1 MCEFLAGND
10 LSQMIRE
17 VVSGKDA
24 RCAVAFWGQGAV
36 WELFGTDVLE
46 RTDVHVVC
54 DLSMGGSNPA
64 TLRALGAPNNPKI
77 KYLDGLHAKVF
88 LSEHGA
94 VVGSANASNNGI
106 GFVGREAQLL
116 EAGTYF
122 RKDSVGWYR
131 IATWF
136 DQLCKNEA
144 SEIDYDALRA
154 AELSWQTRTTAN
166 NLLFAGGARPF
177 RDYNSRDHGLVY
189 LLWHKMG
196 DDGQDY
202 ADGVTV
208 EFPDQHIQYI
218 THLSPNDDDLR
229 GNWVCCFRVNDDGT
243 ANRRENP
250 IFFFANSLVVGGAA
264 EADPEYGDVLGQNPH
279 GLVAR
284 RPFDFNDPILVQAFR
299 SVINNPIEIYAG
311 LRGVVRG
318 GHGPWLARDHIELMH
333 EFWSDVRTEHCRI
346 QDGIR

>member
-36 WELFGTDVLE
+36 RELFGTDVLE
-46 RTDVHVVC
+46 RNDVHVVC

-64 TLRALGAPNNPKI
+64 TLRALGAPKNPKI

-88 LSEHGA
+88 LSERGA

-106 GFVGREAQLL
+106 GFFGREAELL

-122 RKDSVGWYR
+122 SKDSVQWCR
-131 IATWF
+131 IGAWF
-136 DQLCKNEA
+136 DQLIKNEA
-144 SEIDYDALRA
+144 SEIDQDALRA
-154 AELSWQTRTTAN
+154 ADLSWQTRTTAHN
-166 NLLFAGGARPF
+166 ILPACGPRHF

-189 LLWHKMG
+189 VLWHMMG
-196 DDGQDY
+196 DDGPDY
-202 ADGVTV
+202 DDGVAV
-208 EFPDQHIQYI
+208 EFPNQHIQDT
-218 THLSPNDDDLR
+218 THLAPNDDDLR
-229 GNWVCCFRVNDDGT
+229 GNWVCCFRVNNDGT

-279 GLVAR
+279 GIIPQ
-284 RPFDFNDPILVQAFR
+284 RPFDFNDRFFIQAFQ

-318 GHGPWLARDHIELMH
+318 GHGPWLARDHVELMH
-333 EFWSDVRTEHCRI
+333 KFWSDVRTEYCRI
-346 QDGIR
+346 TDER